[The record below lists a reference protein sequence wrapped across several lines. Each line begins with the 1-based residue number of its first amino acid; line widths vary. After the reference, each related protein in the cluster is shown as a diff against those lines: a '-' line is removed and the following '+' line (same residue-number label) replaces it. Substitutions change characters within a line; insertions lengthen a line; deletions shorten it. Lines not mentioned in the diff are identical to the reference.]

1 MRRVAWVV
9 TFCILI
15 AGCGTMES
23 EIPSAVRGEFGL
35 PPAPE
40 FDLAAF
46 SGGTIASEEL
56 RVRVV
61 IADFWATWCTYCIA
75 EVPEYN
81 AIHREQNP
89 EEVVVLGIAV
99 ESGSFEDVAP
109 RIKEFGMEYA
119 VVMGN
124 LDVLQGFGGTT
135 GYPVTW
141 VVTPDWKIY
150 KKYFGALPNKRELLE
165 RDIRDLLARAAPT
178 ATSE

>member
-1 MRRVAWVV
+1 MRRVVWVV
-9 TFCILI
+9 TLCISI
-15 AGCGTMES
+15 AGCGTMETG
-23 EIPSAVRGEFGL
+23 IPYTEPAEAEF

-40 FDLAAF
+40 FDLVAF
-46 SGGTIASEEL
+46 SGGPLASKEL
-56 RVRVV
+56 RGRVV
-61 IADFWATWCTYCIA
+61 IVDFWATWCSYCIA

-81 AIHREQNP
+81 AIHHEQNS

-99 ESGSFEDVAP
+99 ESGSFEDVVP
-109 RIKEFGMEYA
+109 YVEEFGMEYP

-124 LDVLQGFGGTT
+124 FAVLEGFGGTT

-165 RDIRDLLARAAPT
+165 QDIRDLLARPVPT
-178 ATSE
+178 ASSE

>member
-56 RVRVV
+56 RGRVV

-124 LDVLQGFGGTT
+124 LEVLQGFGGTT